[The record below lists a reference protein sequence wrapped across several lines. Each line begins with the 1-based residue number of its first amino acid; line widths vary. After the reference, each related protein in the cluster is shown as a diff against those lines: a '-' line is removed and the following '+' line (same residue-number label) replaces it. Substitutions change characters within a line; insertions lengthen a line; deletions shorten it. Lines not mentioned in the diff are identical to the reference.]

1 MNKETI
7 RSLNKIKNL
16 SETTRQFKRYMRV
29 AEAERNYQMDRRMLT
44 DIAIAAGALYK
55 INSIT
60 LVDMDLFEAYF
71 EENFKVS
78 KEKTKKHRNIGRNT

>member
-7 RSLNKIKNL
+7 RSLNKIKKL

-78 KEKTKKHRNIGRNT
+78 KEDEDE

>member
-16 SETTRQFKRYMRV
+16 VETDQQFKRFMRV
-29 AEAERNYQMDRRMLT
+29 QEAERNYQLDRRMIM
-44 DIAIAAGALYK
+44 DIAIKAKALYK

-60 LVDMDLFEAYF
+60 LFDMDLFEEYF
-71 EENFKVS
+71 EKNFRV
-78 KEKTKKHRNIGRNT
+78 EE

>member
-78 KEKTKKHRNIGRNT
+78 KEDEDE

>member
-60 LVDMDLFEAYF
+60 LVDMDLFEACF

-78 KEKTKKHRNIGRNT
+78 KEDEDE